1 MGDHS
6 PPTFGFANKWPQS
19 GARTLS
25 RYWPKRVLMIRLEK
39 AFAAIRR
46 ETDLYEECNAKHVR
60 HAYRSRDAAGFDC
73 SWPYLSVAESES

>member
-1 MGDHS
+1 
-6 PPTFGFANKWPQS
+6 
-19 GARTLS
+19 
-25 RYWPKRVLMIRLEK
+25 MIRLEK